1 MSMPFERRLTSIL
14 TTICLAALPGL
25 VAILYLP
32 HRVPI
37 DYSVVIL
44 SLVTIGVMVIV
55 MNLVNIFPER
65 GGKLF
70 TRVPQF
76 FLGLIPFYFVICV
89 LVFYSGGLASPFYYL
104 LLVGPLVAGT
114 LFTLSFSMVST
125 AVLGSF
131 YLAVVFSYS
140 PAVLA
145 DLQPIAFN
153 LVYLFLACFIANRIA
168 QELKRQQQSR
178 DEVLNLSGFI
188 HQVDKAKTDFIS
200 TVSHELRTPLTSI
213 QGFSEMLRSRELTLE
228 KRREFYEIILNE
240 SERLSRMIT
249 NLLSLSKIEAGAEL
263 NKEMLDISQ
272 VIEESITFFRTQT
285 DRHTFTYR
293 ERKRLPLV
301 YADRDR
307 VQQIVQN
314 LLSNAIKY
322 SPEGGPIEIDTGIEG
337 KFMRISVTDHGLGIR
352 ERDLQSIFERFRRS
366 EDSAVAEI
374 GGTGLGLAIVKHLAD
389 MHKGQVR
396 VASEYG
402 RGSTF
407 SVLLPI
413 KGN

>member
-1 MSMPFERRLTSIL
+1 MTMPFERRLSSIL
-14 TTICLAALPGL
+14 TTICLVALPGL
-25 VAILYLP
+25 AVILYLP

-37 DYSVVIL
+37 DYSVAIL
-44 SLVTIGVMVIV
+44 SLVTIGVMAIV
-55 MNLVNIFPER
+55 MNLVNIFPAR
-65 GGKLF
+65 GGKMF
-70 TRVPQF
+70 IRVPPF
-76 FLGLIPFYFVICV
+76 FLGLVPFYFVICV
-89 LVFYSGGLASPFYYL
+89 LVFYTGGLASPFYCL

-114 LFTLSFSMVST
+114 LFTLSLSMVST
-125 AVLGSF
+125 AILAIF
-131 YLAVVFSYS
+131 YLAVIFGYS
-140 PAVLA
+140 NAVLH

-153 LVYLFLACFIANRIA
+153 LVYLFLTCFIANRVA
-168 QELKRQQQSR
+168 QELKRQQLSR

-188 HQVDKAKTDFIS
+188 HQIDKAKTDFIS

-213 QGFSEMLRSRELTLE
+213 QGFSEMLRSRELAPE
-228 KRREFYEIILNE
+228 KRGEFYEIILNE

-249 NLLSLSKIEAGAEL
+249 NLLNLSKIDAGAEL
-263 NKEMLDISQ
+263 DKEMLDIGQ
-272 VIEESITFFRTQT
+272 VIEENITFFRTQT
-285 DRHTFTYR
+285 VRHTITYK

-307 VQQIVQN
+307 VHQIMQN
-314 LLSNAIKY
+314 LISNAIKY

-337 KFMRISVTDHGLGIR
+337 KFMRISVTDRGLGIR
-352 ERDLQSIFERFRRS
+352 EQDLQSIFERFRRS

-374 GGTGLGLAIVKHLAD
+374 GGTGLGLAIIKHLAD

-402 RGSTF
+402 QGSTF

-413 KGN
+413 KGS

>member
-1 MSMPFERRLTSIL
+1 MPFERRLTSIL
-14 TTICLAALPGL
+14 TTICLVALPGL
-25 VAILYLP
+25 VAILWLP
-32 HRVPI
+32 HRVTI
-37 DYSVVIL
+37 DISVVIL

-55 MNLVNIFPER
+55 MNLVNIFPAR

-70 TRVPQF
+70 TRIPQF
-76 FLGLIPFYFVICV
+76 WLGLIPFYFVISV
-89 LVFYSGGLASPFYYL
+89 LIFYTGGLTSSFYYL
-104 LLVGPLVAGT
+104 LLIGPLIAGT
-114 LFTLSFSMVST
+114 LFTLSFAMLST
-125 AVLGSF
+125 GLLAGF
-131 YLAVVFSYS
+131 YLAVIFSYS
-140 PAVLA
+140 HVVTN
-145 DLQPIAFN
+145 DLQAIAFQ

-168 QELKRQQQSR
+168 QELKRQQRSR

-188 HQVDKAKTDFIS
+188 HRVDKAKTDFIS

-213 QGFSEMLRSRELTLE
+213 QGFSEMLRSRDLAPE
-228 KRREFYEIILNE
+228 KRREFHEIILNE

-249 NLLSLSKIEAGAEL
+249 NLLSLSKIEAGTEL
-263 NKEMLDISQ
+263 NKEMLDIGQ
-272 VIEESITFFRTQT
+272 VIEENLTFFRTQT
-285 DRHTFTYR
+285 DRHTITYK

-307 VQQIVQN
+307 VHQIMQN
-314 LLSNAIKY
+314 LISNAIKY

-352 ERDLQSIFERFRRS
+352 EQDMKSIFERFRRG

-374 GGTGLGLAIVKHLAD
+374 GGTGLGLAIVKHLAE
-389 MHKGQVR
+389 MHSGQVR

-413 KGN
+413 KGT

>member
-1 MSMPFERRLTSIL
+1 MPFERRLTSIL
-14 TTICLAALPGL
+14 TTICLVALPGL
-25 VAILYLP
+25 AAILYLP
-32 HRVPI
+32 HRVAI
-37 DYSVVIL
+37 DYSVVML

-55 MNLVNIFPER
+55 MNLMNIFPAR

-70 TRVPQF
+70 PSIPQF

-89 LVFYSGGLASPFYYL
+89 LVFYTGGLASSFYYL

-114 LFTLSFSMVST
+114 LFNLSFSMAST
-125 AVLGSF
+125 TILASF
-131 YLAVVFSYS
+131 YLAVIFSYS
-140 PAVLA
+140 HAVVE
-145 DLQPIAFN
+145 DLQPLAFN
-153 LVYLFLACFIANRIA
+153 LIYLFFACFIANRIA
-168 QELKRQQQSR
+168 QELKRQQRSR
-178 DEVLNLSGFI
+178 DEVRSLSGFI
-188 HQVDKAKTDFIS
+188 HQVDQAKTEFIS

-213 QGFSEMLRSRELTLE
+213 QGFSEMLRSWDLEPE
-228 KRREFYEIILNE
+228 KRREFHEIILNE

-249 NLLSLSKIEAGAEL
+249 NLLNLSLIEAGGEL
-263 NKEMLDISQ
+263 NKEMVDIGQ
-272 VIEESITFFRTQT
+272 VIEENITFFRTQT
-285 DRHTFTYR
+285 DRHTLTYK

-307 VQQIVQN
+307 VHQIMQN
-314 LLSNAIKY
+314 LISNAVKY

-352 ERDLQSIFERFRRS
+352 EQDLQSIFERFRRS

-374 GGTGLGLAIVKHLAD
+374 SGTGLGLAIVKHLAD
-389 MHKGQVR
+389 MHAGRVR

-413 KGN
+413 KGS